1 MPPWPI
7 YWFFRKVE
15 SFWVIHWCNVAYLF
29 SIAFFFKTKKAPIVR
44 VGEFVWINFPVQCVC
59 SLHPLRS
66 RCANNKQEE
75 EQVCAINQRIEIVTS
90 KKSWRC
96 EGGGVCAERIKY
108 TAKGF
113 VFLGF
118 VLFLHTVLQL
128 YYYIFVQLFIE
139 LDSLF
144 PPHNLLNLH
153 RTSFD
158 NFQPKMN
165 LPPNF
170 ISKN

>member
-1 MPPWPI
+1 MVTEYFSKNSGPTFQLLLFWELEVSNSI
-7 YWFFRKVE
+7 EKALNIS
-15 SFWVIHWCNVAYLF
+15 SFVQKTRYSVKH
-29 SIAFFFKTKKAPIVR
+29 SIRSYPNSNI
-44 VGEFVWINFPVQCVC
+44 P
-59 SLHPLRS
+59 HPTDSERS

-118 VLFLHTVLQL
+118 VLFLHIQYCNCITTYL
-128 YYYIFVQLFIE
+128 
-139 LDSLF
+139 S
-144 PPHNLLNLH
+144 NCLL
-153 RTSFD
+153 S
-158 NFQPKMN
+158 
-165 LPPNF
+165 
-170 ISKN
+170 

>member
-1 MPPWPI
+1 MFNI
-7 YWFFRKVE
+7 S
-15 SFWVIHWCNVAYLF
+15 SFVQNTRYSVKH
-29 SIAFFFKTKKAPIVR
+29 SIRSYPNSNIPTLQTPSGVDVLTINKKK
-44 VGEFVWINFPVQCVC
+44 NKCVQSIKGSRL
-59 SLHPLRS
+59 SL
-66 RCANNKQEE
+66 A
-75 EQVCAINQRIEIVTS
+75 